1 MTRVKWTIDEYME
14 LLTFVQH
21 NFNKME
27 WKDVIKTMSLR
38 FGRTENSIKTA
49 LISFNQVNKGLASTS
64 KKGDKIGHCYG
75 ENLKSA
81 FNTVSQDSGFSHYKW
96 DYILS

>member
-1 MTRVKWTIDEYME
+1 MTRVKWSVAEYME

-27 WKDVIKTMSLR
+27 WRDVMKTMSLR

-49 LISFNQVNKGLASTS
+49 LISFNQVNKGLESSS

-75 ENLKSA
+75 ENLKFA
-81 FNTVSQDSGFSHYKW
+81 FNIVSQDSNFSKSKW
-96 DYILS
+96 TYILS

>member
-1 MTRVKWTIDEYME
+1 MTRVKWTVEEYME
-14 LLTFVQH
+14 LLTFVQN
-21 NFNKME
+21 NFNRLE
-27 WKDVIKTMSLR
+27 WRDVMKTMSLR

-49 LISFNQVNKGLASTS
+49 LISFNQVNQGLESSS

-81 FNTVSQDSGFSHYKW
+81 FNIVSENSNFSKSKW
-96 DYILS
+96 TYILT

>member
-1 MTRVKWTIDEYME
+1 MTRVKWTVAEYME

-21 NFNKME
+21 NFNRLE
-27 WKDVIKTMSLR
+27 WRDVMKKMSLR

-49 LISFNQVNKGLASTS
+49 LISFNQVNKGLESS
-64 KKGDKIGHCYG
+64 NKKGDKIGHCYG

-81 FNTVSQDSGFSHYKW
+81 FNIVSENSNFSKSKW
-96 DYILS
+96 TYILS